1 MKLDKDSPK
10 YVIGNVIPNPPMF
23 ATLYI
28 ISYRYPY
35 LHHDALLYTCGN
47 VRVQISTTYC
57 HEIFQFKI
65 PHFHIKKFEVIF
77 MVKDTNLF

>member
-10 YVIGNVIPNPPMF
+10 YVIGNVIPNP
-23 ATLYI
+23 LCLRLC
-28 ISYRYPY
+28 ISYHRYPY
-35 LHHDALLYTCGN
+35 LHHDALLHTCGN

-77 MVKDTNLF
+77 MVKDINLF